1 MGINNFF
8 KIVLYNMLTEYWHI
22 LAIIISIII
31 LSIVIKI
38 FKPRIKGFF
47 GEKSI
52 AFFLSRLDSNK
63 YKVINNLMINVNGK
77 TVQIDNLIIS
87 NFGIFV
93 IETKNY
99 KGFITGNKYNDYWT
113 QTIYKYKEK
122 FYNPIKQNYGHT
134 QALKTILKEFQNI
147 VYYPIVVFT
156 TEADL
161 KVTADTDVV
170 YDTHLIRTIKKY
182 QKENISDVT
191 RDKIYAYL
199 NTKNVTDKNL
209 KKEHIQ
215 NIQEKK
221 IDVENKIKSDIC
233 PKCGSSLV
241 IRNGKYG
248 TFKGCSNYPKC
259 RFTINI

>member
-1 MGINNFF
+1 MEITNFF
-8 KIVLYNMLTEYWHI
+8 KIVLYNMLTKYWYVWTI
-22 LAIIISIII
+22 LTLIIVLGS
-31 LSIVIKI
+31 VIKI

-47 GEKSI
+47 GEKLI
-52 AFFLSRLDSNK
+52 TFFLSRLDSKK

-77 TVQIDNLIIS
+77 TVQIDHLIIS

-122 FYNPIKQNYGHT
+122 FYNPIKQNYGHI

-147 VYYPIVVFT
+147 IYYPIVVFT
-156 TEADL
+156 MEADL
-161 KVTADTDVV
+161 KITAGTDVV
-170 YDTHLIRTIKKY
+170 YDTHLIETIKKY

-191 RDKIYAYL
+191 RDKIYTYL
-199 NTKNVTDKNL
+199 NTQNVTDKNS

-221 IDVENKIKSDIC
+221 IDIENKIKINIC
-233 PKCGSSLV
+233 PKCGSPLV

-259 RFTINI
+259 KFTLNI